1 MLQNNMKQLEQLIA
15 TGEGY
20 QLESKESIDKSLAKE
35 VCAFANTDGGIL
47 LIGVIDAGKIK
58 PLNITNELK
67 SRVQDTINQIEPKIR
82 VEIVIHEDGILQ
94 INIPKGANYN
104 ESLN

>member
-1 MLQNNMKQLEQLIA
+1 MKQLEQLIA

-20 QLESKESIDKSLAKE
+20 QLEFKESIDKSLVKE

-47 LIGVIDAGKIK
+47 LIGVTDTGKIK

-67 SRVQDTINQIEPKIR
+67 SRV
-82 VEIVIHEDGILQ
+82 
-94 INIPKGANYN
+94 
-104 ESLN
+104 